1 MTSTEQYTHGHHRS
15 VVSAHSAR
23 RASEAA
29 AFLLPRLKSP
39 MRLLDFGCGPGT
51 ITVDLGE
58 ILQSDGSVVGIDFS
72 DDVIAQARAHAEKS
86 GSTNVTFDA
95 RSIYETGFA
104 SDEFDVAYAHQVL
117 QHLEDPVAALT
128 EAKRVLKPGCIC
140 AVREVDWG
148 TAAIYPSIPAL
159 DRFFEVYFAVA
170 ESNGGKA
177 DAGRYLKGW
186 FVDAG
191 YKDLEVTTSTWSFAD
206 EAGLQWWGGQ
216 WSERILHS
224 NLATR
229 ALEQNIA
236 SQSELEEISAAW
248 KNWIT
253 EPHAFFTFTQVEVI
267 GTKPA

>member
-1 MTSTEQYTHGHHRS
+1 MTTHQYTHGHHRS

-29 AFLLPRLKSP
+29 AFVLPRLKSP

-58 ILQSDGSVVGIDFS
+58 VLQPDGSVVGIDFS
-72 DDVIAQARAHAEKS
+72 EDVIAQASAHAEES
-86 GSTNVTFDA
+86 GSKNVEFQAT
-95 RSIYETGFA
+95 SIYDTGFA
-104 SDEFDVAYAHQVL
+104 DGEFDVAYAHQVL
-117 QHLEDPVAALT
+117 QHLTDPVAALV
-128 EAKRVLKPGCIC
+128 EAKRVIKPGGLC

-148 TAAIYPSIPAL
+148 TAAISPANPEL
-159 DRFFEVYFAVA
+159 ARFLEIYFAVA

-191 YKDLEVTTSTWSFAD
+191 FDDPEVTTSTWSFAD
-206 EAGLQWWGGQ
+206 EAGLDWWGNQ

-224 NLATR
+224 NIAAAAVERGIAT
-229 ALEQNIA
+229 
-236 SQSELEEISAAW
+236 QSELEDISKAW
-248 KNWIT
+248 KEWIT
-253 EPHAFFTFTQVEVI
+253 APGAFFAFTQVEVV
-267 GTKPA
+267 GTKRA

>member
-58 ILQSDGSVVGIDFS
+58 ILQPEGSVVGIDFS
-72 DDVIAQARAHAEKS
+72 EDVIAQARSHAEKS
-86 GSTNVTFDA
+86 GAVNVTFDA

-104 SDEFDVAYAHQVL
+104 DGEFDVAYAHQVL
-117 QHLEDPVAALT
+117 QHIQNPVQALI
-128 EAKRVLKPGCIC
+128 EAKRVLKPGGIC

-148 TAAIYPSIPAL
+148 TAAISPTNPAL

-170 ESNGGKA
+170 KSNGGTA

-191 YKDLEVTTSTWSFAD
+191 FKNLEVATSTWSFGD
-206 EAGLQWWGGQ
+206 QDGLQWWGGQ

-224 NLATR
+224 NLASR

-236 SQSELEEISAAW
+236 TQAELEEISVAW

-267 GTKPA
+267 GTRA

>member
-1 MTSTEQYTHGHHRS
+1 MTTDQYTHGHHRS

-58 ILQSDGSVVGIDFS
+58 VLKPDGSVVGIDFS
-72 DDVIAQARAHAEKS
+72 EDVIAQAKAHADKS
-86 GSTNVTFDA
+86 DATNIQFQA
-95 RSIYETGFA
+95 GSIYDTGFGD
-104 SDEFDVAYAHQVL
+104 DEFDVAYAHQVL
-117 QHLEDPVAALT
+117 QHLDNPVAALV
-128 EAKRVLKPGCIC
+128 EAKRVIKRGGIC

-148 TAAIYPSIPAL
+148 TAAINPRNDL
-159 DRFFEVYFAVA
+159 LKRFLEIYFAVA

-191 YKDLEVTTSTWSFAD
+191 FADLEVTTSTWSFAD
-206 EAGLQWWGGQ
+206 QTGLEWWGNQ
-216 WSERILHS
+216 WSERILAS
-224 NLATR
+224 NIATAAIER
-229 ALEQNIA
+229 GIA
-236 SQSELEEISAAW
+236 SQEELEQISVAW
-248 KNWIT
+248 KDWIT
-253 EPHAFFTFTQVEVI
+253 SPGAFFVFTQVEVI
-267 GTKPA
+267 GKKLA

>member
-23 RASEAA
+23 RASESA

-58 ILQSDGSVVGIDFS
+58 ILQPDGSVVGIDFS
-72 DDVIAQARAHAEKS
+72 EDVIAQARAHAEKS
-86 GSTNVTFDA
+86 NSTNVTFDT
-95 RSIYETGFA
+95 RSIYESGFA
-104 SDEFDVAYAHQVL
+104 DGEFDVVYAHQVL
-117 QHLEDPVAALT
+117 HHLEDPVAALL
-128 EAKRVLKPGCIC
+128 EAKRVLKPGGLC

-148 TAAIYPSIPAL
+148 TAAIAPVTPAL
-159 DRFFEVYFAVA
+159 ERFVEIFFAV
-170 ESNGGKA
+170 EKSNGGNA

-186 FVDAG
+186 FIDAG
-191 YKDLEVTTSTWSFAD
+191 FTDLEVTTSTWSFGD
-206 EAGLQWWGGQ
+206 QAGLEWWGGQ

-224 NLATR
+224 SLASR

-236 SQSELEEISAAW
+236 RQAELEEISAAW

-253 EPHAFFTFTQVEVI
+253 EPNAFFTFTHVEVI
-267 GTKPA
+267 GTPA